1 MKQRI
6 GTALDQRVVRR
17 AKVLAAQR
25 GQPLN
30 AVIEEALRAWL
41 DRAAATSPRGSLI
54 AQTAGNLAIDPA
66 VLATLLRE
74 DFYDT
79 RRRSR

>member
-1 MKQRI
+1 MKQEMVI
-6 GTALDQRVVRR
+6 VLDEPLVRR
-17 AKVLAAQR
+17 AKVYAALR

-41 DRAAATSPRGSLI
+41 DGAVAKPPRISLV
-54 AQTAGNLAIDPA
+54 AQTAGNLAIGPA

-74 DFYDT
+74 DLCDA
-79 RRRSR
+79 S